1 MTATTVSQAVATRE
15 TGIVSVMWQ
24 RKTHFAA
31 ILPDHIEVKG
41 FLGTAAAALYGNAD
55 LMRAAETSPDTL
67 ITALMRCAAL
77 GHQPGTDEF
86 YLTPR
91 KKKGVP
97 QVLGIEGY
105 RGIVERMYR
114 SGAVA
119 SVVVREVC
127 AKDKF
132 RYVEGLDD
140 KPVHGIGG
148 TNHTGAD
155 ATGADFFGASGTRD
169 RGEMVGVY
177 AYAQLTTGA
186 VSRVVILNRD
196 DVLAARDAGG
206 YRADDPYSPWNRLDA
221 GKDHPEFTGRSMWW
235 KTAARRLEPWVPT
248 SAEFRREQLR
258 AAVQAAGPA
267 AAPPASMPDTEIHE
281 AVIVEDTPPA
291 SNGQQDRPAHQQRR
305 RGRAAPRDASPA
317 GEPHTPDA
325 ADPPTPPADP
335 AGEAQDPG
343 PAPDETPGSGPA
355 GPGPRATTGQVGI
368 IQSHWK
374 RLGYDDRD
382 PDSKAERLAFTARAA
397 GLEDLVTTSDLTQE
411 QAAQVRTLL
420 EQCKDR
426 AGVIERLYAGTPEG
440 GSDG

>member
-1 MTATTVSQAVATRE
+1 MTAQTVSSAVATRD

-41 FLGTAAAALYGNAD
+41 FLGTAAAALYASDD
-55 LMRAAETSPDTL
+55 LMKAAERSPDTL

-127 AKDKF
+127 AGDRF
-132 RYVEGLDD
+132 HFIEGVDE
-140 KPVHGIGG
+140 KPVHSTGG
-148 TNHTGAD
+148 EGS
-155 ATGADFFGASGTRD
+155 TGADFFGAGGSRS

-186 VSRVVILNRD
+186 VSRVVLLNRD

-206 YRADDPYSPWNRLDA
+206 YRADDSFSPWNRMDA
-221 GKDHPEFTGRSMWW
+221 GEDHPEFKGRSMWW

-267 AAPPASMPDTEIHE
+267 AAPPPMPARGPDTEIHDAE
-281 AVIVEDTPPA
+281 IVDDPT
-291 SNGQQDRPAHQQRR
+291 
-305 RGRAAPRDASPA
+305 DASPA
-317 GEPHTPDA
+317 GEPQSPDA
-325 ADPPTPPADP
+325 AVPPTPPADP
-335 AGEAQDPG
+335 AGEAQHEPDARP
-343 PAPDETPGSGPA
+343 PAKAS
-355 GPGPRATTGQVGI
+355 TGQVGI
-368 IQSHWK
+368 IQSLW
-374 RLGYDDRD
+374 RGLGYDDAD
-382 PDSKAERLAFTARAA
+382 PAEREERLVFTAQLA
-397 GLEDLVTTSDLTQE
+397 GLDELATTSDLTQD
-411 QAAQVRTLL
+411 QAARVREALKP
-420 EQCKDR
+420 CKTR
-426 AGVIERLYAGTPEG
+426 ADVVELITG
-440 GSDG
+440 GGNG